1 MDLTIPGGAKGCGR
15 KRGNKGEADA
25 GGTDSGRQEVAR
37 VPQVYPREET

>member
-1 MDLTIPGGAKGCGR
+1 MDLKIPGGAKGCSTS
-15 KRGNKGEADA
+15 GNKGEADA